1 MAWSY
6 QKERKEGAK
15 KSEERRE
22 EGGKEGRQ
30 EGREEGR
37 KETAWDAGM
46 TTVFFP
52 SVYRT
57 SSSLTTDSNVPE
69 SPKDLMAHCNIA
81 TLLAHFLSVGS
92 KCFLEK
98 TGVGAL
104 YGTAAETPSTWKHTL
119 ETC

>member
-1 MAWSY
+1 MIMS
-6 QKERKEGAK
+6 QRK
-15 KSEERRE
+15 
-22 EGGKEGRQ
+22 

-46 TTVFFP
+46 TTVLFP
-52 SVYRT
+52 GVYFT
-57 SSSLTTDSNVPE
+57 SSSLTTDSDVPE

-98 TGVGAL
+98 SGVGVL
-104 YGTAAETPSTWKHTL
+104 YGTAAETPSTWKHML